1 MRRVLACGLVLAA
14 VPSAAALVVVR
25 PASAAPAGYDSVATT
40 AIVTGVSVYGDV
52 GASGGLATLDGGSAR
67 VVASLDGSPSGH
79 VIAAPYEPGGLV
91 RTVVGQV
98 NTSAGQQVFDVPD
111 AEATSPG
118 KPAHDSVEFVPGQ
131 SAGPL
136 SLVGGT
142 ATADAAPDRVA
153 GTATGASL
161 AAPGVFVAGG
171 STSSVELK
179 VDAAT
184 GVVAQR
190 ATSSIASLDVLGGV
204 LTLANIEAQV
214 RVTTNGATH
223 AATQSLT
230 IGGATV
236 AGQGVVVGNDGVTAV
251 GTPLLPGQTLADAT
265 QQANSALA
273 QAGIEVHTVGGSAR
287 HDDHSAGADTGGVL
301 ITVKTP
307 DLPVGGVAG
316 NTLTLLVGQ
325 ASLTE
330 LDAPAVVL
338 PPECLCAPP
347 VATQQPPTSTTTFVP
362 GTPGTPALP
371 GTSAAAPTVAPTQ
384 PVAYVVVGRRF
395 SARTALLAFAVWQL
409 LTLGI
414 PTLYALVERRRR
426 LAGAT
431 GSAVVA

>member
-1 MRRVLACGLVLAA
+1 MRRALTLGLVLAA
-14 VPSAAALVVVR
+14 VPTATALVVVR
-25 PASAAPAGYDSVATT
+25 PVSAAPLGYDSVATT
-40 AIVTGVSVYGDV
+40 AIVTGVSVFGDV

-91 RTVVGQV
+91 RTVVGQA
-98 NTSAGQQVFDVPD
+98 NTSAGQQVLDVPD

-136 SLVGGT
+136 ALVGGT
-142 ATADAAPDRVA
+142 ATADASPNRVA

-179 VDAAT
+179 VSAET
-184 GVVAQR
+184 GVVTQR
-190 ATSSIASLDVLGGV
+190 ATASVASLDVLAGLLS
-204 LTLANIEAQV
+204 LTDVQARATI
-214 RVTTNGATH
+214 TTSGAKHT
-223 AATQSLT
+223 ADQSLT
-230 IGGATV
+230 IGGASV
-236 AGQGVVVGNDGVTAV
+236 AGQAVEIGNDGVTAV

-265 QQANSALA
+265 AQASAALA
-273 QAGIEVHTVGGSAR
+273 QAGVSIHTVGGSAK

-307 DLPVGGVAG
+307 DLPVGGLAG

-330 LDAPAVVL
+330 LDAAAVVL
-338 PPECLCAPP
+338 PPECICAPP
-347 VATQQPPTSTTTFVP
+347 LATGQPPTTTTTFVP

-371 GTSAAAPTVAPTQ
+371 GTTVTAPTVLPTQ
-384 PVAYVVVGRRF
+384 PVAYVVGGRRF

-426 LAGAT
+426 LA
-431 GSAVVA
+431 SAVVA

>member
-1 MRRVLACGLVLAA
+1 MRRLLALGLVLAT
-14 VPSAAALVVVR
+14 VPTGAALLVVR
-25 PASAAPAGYDSVATT
+25 PAAAEVVGYDSVATT

-52 GASGGLATLDGGSAR
+52 GASGGLATLDGGTAR

-91 RTVVGQV
+91 RTLVGQA

-111 AEATSPG
+111 AEAPSPG

-136 SLVGGT
+136 VLVGGT
-142 ATADAAPDRVA
+142 ATADASPSRVA
-153 GTATGASL
+153 GSATGASL
-161 AAPGVFVAGG
+161 AAQGIFVTGG

-179 VDAAT
+179 VDAVKAT
-184 GVVAQR
+184 VAQT
-190 ATSSIASLDVLGGV
+190 ATAAIASLDVMGGLLSLSDV
-204 LTLANIEAQV
+204 QAQV
-214 RVTTNGATH
+214 RITTLRDTH
-223 AATQSLT
+223 AAQQSLT
-230 IGGATV
+230 IGGASV
-236 AGQGVVVGNDGVTAV
+236 AGQAVVIGNDGVTAV

-265 QQANSALA
+265 AQASAALA
-273 QAGIEVHTVGGSAR
+273 QAGVEVHTVGGTAK
-287 HDDHSAGADTGGVL
+287 HDDRSASADTGGVL

-330 LDAPAVVL
+330 LDSLAAPFPICICV
-338 PPECLCAPP
+338 PP
-347 VATQQPPTSTTTFVP
+347 VATQQPPATTTTTFVP

-371 GTSAAAPTVAPTQ
+371 GATAAGPTIAPAQ
-384 PVAYVVVGRRF
+384 PVAYVVAGRRF
-395 SARTALLAFAVWQL
+395 SARAALLAFAVWQL

-414 PTLYALVERRRR
+414 PTMYALVERRRR
-426 LAGAT
+426 
-431 GSAVVA
+431 VADPVPA